1 MAAPTAKKIMIIRHA
16 EKPDDK
22 GKPYGVNADGEE
34 DKESLTTLGWQRAGA
49 LVALFDP
56 ARGPLQSTELAKP
69 DVLFAA
75 VVAPHAKSERPT
87 ETITPLSER
96 LAIALNVNGK
106 YTKGQEADVAKA
118 ALASQGAVLI
128 CWQHED
134 IPAIAGNIPLSNGPV
149 PQKWPD
155 DRFDLVWVFDL
166 QSATGQYGFSQ
177 VPQELLAG
185 DRATVI
191 S

>member
-1 MAAPTAKKIMIIRHA
+1 MAAPTAKKIMILRHA
-16 EKPDDK
+16 EKPDDN
-22 GKPYGVNADGEE
+22 GTPYGVNADGEQDE
-34 DKESLTTLGWQRAGA
+34 ESLTTRGWQRAGA

-56 ARGPLQSTELAKP
+56 ARGPLQSAELEKP

-75 VVAPHAKSERPT
+75 VVAPHAQSERPT
-87 ETITPLSER
+87 ETITPLSQR
-96 LAIALNVNGK
+96 LDISLNVSGE

-118 ALASQGAVLI
+118 ALASQGTVLI

-134 IPAIAGNIPLSNGPV
+134 IPAIAGNIPLLNGLV
-149 PQKWPD
+149 PQEWPG

-166 QSATGQYGFSQ
+166 QSATGQYAFGQ
-177 VPQELLAG
+177 VPQDLLVG
-185 DRATVI
+185 DQPAVV